1 MFCKDVGIT
10 LTSYPLP
17 LAIMWFK
24 SNHRKM
30 LCAMILT
37 SLFIHSGI
45 PNVTGQQ
52 NPYAPEVT
60 VDCYVYSDEIVTH
73 PYYEDY

>member
-1 MFCKDVGIT
+1 
-10 LTSYPLP
+10 
-17 LAIMWFK
+17 
-24 SNHRKM
+24 
-30 LCAMILT
+30 MILT